1 MNHDKSP
8 EVDVLDVLD
17 RVLSA
22 ALREVRQVRQ
32 IQSMDAA
39 GPKPRPTAQL
49 GKRMSQTSTCIDIL
63 TETGGPLHVSVLI
76 AELAKRNIQSNRET
90 LASALTKR
98 LSPNGPLVRTAGNTF
113 GLAGRD
119 DVMGSKEA

>member
-8 EVDVLDVLD
+8 EVDILDVLD

-39 GPKPRPTAQL
+39 GPKPRPTAQP

-63 TETGGPLHVSVLI
+63 TEAGGPLHVSVLI

>member
-1 MNHDKSP
+1 MSNDKSP

-32 IQSMDAA
+32 IRSMDAA
-39 GPKPRPTAQL
+39 GPSLRPTAQP
-49 GKRMSQTSTCIDIL
+49 GKRMSQTSACIDIL
-63 TETGGPLHVSVLI
+63 TEVGEPLHVHVLI

-98 LSPNGPLVRTAGNTF
+98 LSPNGPFVRTAGNTF

-119 DVMGSKEA
+119 EVVAAKES